1 MSKYLQHAKRSNSM
15 FLYPAKRNKSNVK
28 ISCSDS
34 GTGSVKAVG
43 RCKKKKKERILTGS
57 NVHGALRASFD
68 PSPAT
73 VATTI
78 QSTQF
83 PFAVTSPTLLSNP
96 YPQQDMLRL
105 AWIQCQYSLRPQ
117 PVVQTWKL
125 HHWEKMVLFQWK
137 AQHCRNTRQP
147 KRPTQN
153 SGRRR
158 TFLPINSNAKV

>member
-15 FLYPAKRNKSNVK
+15 FRYPAKRNKSNVK
-28 ISCSDS
+28 FLAQTEAQEVLNLSE
-34 GTGSVKAVG
+34 G
-43 RCKKKKKERILTGS
+43 CKKKKED
-57 NVHGALRASFD
+57 FD
-68 PSPAT
+68 WFQCPWGPESLFRHPSPAT

-96 YPQQDMLRL
+96 YPQQDILRL
-105 AWIQCQYSLRPQ
+105 AGIQCQYSLRPQ

-125 HHWEKMVLFQWK
+125 HHWKKMVLFRWK

-153 SGRRR
+153 SGLSR
-158 TFLPINSNAKV
+158 TFLPINSYAKM

>member
-1 MSKYLQHAKRSNSM
+1 MVTKTRFLMSRYLQHAKRSNSM

-28 ISCSDS
+28 FLAQTEAQEVLKLSEGC
-34 GTGSVKAVG
+34 
-43 RCKKKKKERILTGS
+43 KKKKERILTGS
-57 NVHGALRASFD
+57 NVHGAPRASFD

-96 YPQQDMLRL
+96 YPQQDILRL
-105 AWIQCQYSLRPQ
+105 AGIQCQYSLRPQ

-125 HHWEKMVLFQWK
+125 HHWEKMVLFQ
-137 AQHCRNTRQP
+137 
-147 KRPTQN
+147 
-153 SGRRR
+153 
-158 TFLPINSNAKV
+158 